1 MRRRTRF
8 LQLTLAAAILTLG
21 SVMPAPVR
29 TLAHGHPEMT
39 ARATGTAGV
48 SPALGLTGAAVGASK
63 RAGAPP
69 ELTLPEALAL
79 MPDAPSVRAA
89 GVWYND
95 YTLAR
100 STYGLTG
107 TMTISASSAS
117 DLRKYFQAML
127 PLRPGVETG
136 VAALA
141 NGQWLQ
147 RYGYDMLQLGG
158 DIYSRSG
165 DSYFCPPKGGGDFPL
180 AVAVGN
186 FDTALI
192 KRDLVADSYIL
203 TNTAVSG
210 GALFIRPS
218 LLNLDAHDSVT
229 NALAPTSRR
238 LIAGGRPCG
247 VARVAQALDTGA
259 TTLADDG
266 NVVAL
271 AEALGRVQAA
281 YVAANVAPPPFALPP
296 FPTPTE
302 GHAGPPLH
310 PFGLYAVAYQETR
323 PGERYI
329 VLGLD
334 YARRSDALSDVATLS
349 ARLRRESLAIYG
361 APWRN
366 LVDLTRASLT
376 VDGSV
381 LIARLRLRPATPPTL
396 WQDVVIEHGLSLL
409 SR

>member
-1 MRRRTRF
+1 MRRSIMRRRTRF
-8 LQLTLAAAILTLG
+8 LQLTLAAAVLTLV
-21 SVMPAPVR
+21 SVMPA
-29 TLAHGHPEMT
+29 
-39 ARATGTAGV
+39 RA
-48 SPALGLTGAAVGASK
+48 SERTGA
-63 RAGAPP
+63 APP

-100 STYGLTG
+100 STYALTK

-117 DLRKYFQAML
+117 DMRQYFQAML

-136 VAALA
+136 VAALVT
-141 NGQWLQ
+141 GQWRQ
-147 RYGYDMLQLGG
+147 RYGYDMFQLGG

-165 DSYFCPPKGGGDFPL
+165 DSYFCPPKGGGDYPL
-180 AVAVGN
+180 AVAVGD

-192 KRDLVADSYIL
+192 RRDLVADNYIV
-203 TNTAVSG
+203 TNTVGSR

-218 LLNLDAHDSVT
+218 LLNLDAHDSLM
-229 NALAPTSRR
+229 NALAPGPRR
-238 LIAGGRPCG
+238 LITGGRPCG
-247 VARVAQALDTGA
+247 VARVAQALDQGA
-259 TTLADDG
+259 ATLGADD
-266 NVVAL
+266 NFVAL

-281 YVAANVAPPPFALPP
+281 YMAANVAPPPFALPP
-296 FPTPTE
+296 FPTPTG

-334 YARRSDALSDVATLS
+334 YARQDDALTDVATLS

-366 LVDLTRASLT
+366 LVDVTRASLT
-376 VDGSV
+376 VDGAV
-381 LIARLRLRPATPPTL
+381 LVVRLRLRPTTPPTL